1 MNTPNNK
8 RKKESQL
15 KIQKAFVNL
24 IQEKNLN
31 EISVTEICKITK
43 LNRTTFYANYLDVYD
58 LADKFREMM
67 ALELKE
73 IYLDEYRNVN
83 RSFDF
88 LKLFKHIKENQ
99 LFYKTYFK
107 LNINELPI
115 EEYNYNLADSLYDN
129 KYIDYH
135 IEFFK
140 AGLNAIILKWLANNC
155 KESPETI
162 NDIIVSEY
170 KSKYNIDNILKTK

>member
-8 RKKESQL
+8 RKRESQL
-15 KIQKAFVNL
+15 KIQRAFANL

-31 EISVTEICKITK
+31 EITVTEICKITQ

-58 LADKFREMM
+58 LADKFKEMM
-67 ALELKE
+67 SQELEE
-73 IYLDEYRNVN
+73 IYEDKLYKD
-83 RSFDF
+83 FDF

-107 LNINELPI
+107 LNVTELPF
-115 EEYNYNLADSLYDN
+115 EKYNTELANSLYN
-129 KYIDYH
+129 NEFIDYH

-140 AGLNAIILKWLANNC
+140 AGLNAVILKWLASDC
-155 KESPETI
+155 KETPETI
-162 NDIIVSEY
+162 NNIIVSEY
-170 KSKYNIDNILKTK
+170 MNKVILKEKK

>member
-15 KIQKAFVNL
+15 KIQKAFANL

-73 IYLDEYRNVN
+73 IYIDEYENAN
-83 RSFDF
+83 HTFDF

-107 LNINELPI
+107 LNVSELPI
-115 EEYNYNLADSLYDN
+115 EEYDYKLADSLFEN

-140 AGLNAIILKWLANNC
+140 AGLNAIILKWLANDC

-162 NDIIVSEY
+162 NDIIISEY
-170 KSKYNIDNILKTK
+170 MSKTKLK

>member
-15 KIQKAFVNL
+15 KIQKAFANL

-73 IYLDEYRNVN
+73 IYIDEYQNMN
-83 RSFDF
+83 KSFDF
-88 LKLFKHIKENQ
+88 LKLFNHIKENQ

-107 LNINELPI
+107 LDVNELPI
-115 EEYNYNLADSLYDN
+115 EEYNYNLADSLFDN

-140 AGLNAIILKWLANNC
+140 AGLNAIILKWIANDC

-162 NDIIVSEY
+162 NDIIISEY
-170 KSKYNIDNILKTK
+170 KSKKDII

>member
-15 KIQKAFVNL
+15 RIQKAFVNL

-73 IYLDEYRNVN
+73 IYIDEYKNIN
-83 RSFDF
+83 KSFDF

-107 LNINELPI
+107 LNVNELPI

-140 AGLNAIILKWLANNC
+140 AGLNAIILKWLANDC

-162 NDIIVSEY
+162 NEIIKSEY
-170 KSKYNIDNILKTK
+170 KSKSNIDNVLKEK

>member
-1 MNTPNNK
+1 MNTHNNK

-73 IYLDEYRNVN
+73 IYIDEYKNIN
-83 RSFDF
+83 KSFDF

-107 LNINELPI
+107 LNVNELPI

-140 AGLNAIILKWLANNC
+140 AGLNAIILKWLANDC

>member
-73 IYLDEYRNVN
+73 IYIDEYKNMN
-83 RSFDF
+83 KSFDF

-107 LNINELPI
+107 LNVNELPI

-140 AGLNAIILKWLANNC
+140 AGLNAIILKWLANDC

>member
-15 KIQKAFVNL
+15 KIQRAFANL

-67 ALELKE
+67 ASELKE
-73 IYLDEYRNVN
+73 IYEDEKGNMYN
-83 RSFDF
+83 SFDF
-88 LKLFKHIKENQ
+88 LKLFKHIKDNQ

-107 LNINELPI
+107 LNVTELPI
-115 EEYNYNLADSLYDN
+115 KEYDYNLANSLFDN

-140 AGLNAIILKWLANNC
+140 AGLNAIILKWLATDC

-162 NDIIVSEY
+162 NNIIISEY
-170 KSKYNIDNILKTK
+170 MSKNDLNKSK

>member
-15 KIQKAFVNL
+15 KIQKAFANL

-58 LADKFREMM
+58 LAEKFREMM

-73 IYLDEYRNVN
+73 IYIDEYENAN
-83 RSFDF
+83 HTFDF

-107 LNINELPI
+107 LNVSELPI
-115 EEYNYNLADSLYDN
+115 EEYDYKLADSLFEN

-140 AGLNAIILKWLANNC
+140 AGLNAIILKWLANDC

-162 NDIIVSEY
+162 NDIIISEY
-170 KSKYNIDNILKTK
+170 MSKTKLK

>member
-58 LADKFREMM
+58 LADNFREMM

-73 IYLDEYRNVN
+73 IYIDEYKNMN
-83 RSFDF
+83 KSFDF

-107 LNINELPI
+107 LNVNELPI

-140 AGLNAIILKWLANNC
+140 AGLNAIILKWLANDC

-162 NDIIVSEY
+162 NEIIKSEY
-170 KSKYNIDNILKTK
+170 KSKSNIDNVLKEK